1 MVAMRR
7 SEVKELPASQQSGGR
22 YSPLRRE
29 AWISC
34 YCYGEGGVCPT
45 IDATRGYVRQHN
57 QRMESQTYSVRL
69 DVWLWAARLF
79 KTRQLAKQAVDGGKV
94 ALNGAAGKPAKQI
107 REGDT
112 LHVTRALERFEVS
125 VLAVSE
131 KRGPASVA
139 QGLYRETAT
148 SIAARA
154 AALEQRRLTGGPAP
168 HPDGRP
174 DKHARRQLQR
184 INKGDA
190 LPPWFPK

>member
-1 MVAMRR
+1 MG
-7 SEVKELPASQQSGGR
+7 SN
-22 YSPLRRE
+22 
-29 AWISC
+29 
-34 YCYGEGGVCPT
+34 
-45 IDATRGYVRQHN
+45 ATLDRVWRHN
-57 QRMESQTYSVRL
+57 QCMESQTFSVRL
-69 DVWLWAARLF
+69 DVWLWAARFF

-94 ALNGAAGKPAKQI
+94 ECNGAAGKPAKLV

-112 LHVTRALERFEVS
+112 LHIARALERFEVS

-131 KRGPASVA
+131 KRGPAAVA
-139 QGLYRETAT
+139 QSLYCETAA

-154 AALEQRRLTGGPAP
+154 AVREQRRLTGGPAP

-184 INKGDA
+184 INKREGDA